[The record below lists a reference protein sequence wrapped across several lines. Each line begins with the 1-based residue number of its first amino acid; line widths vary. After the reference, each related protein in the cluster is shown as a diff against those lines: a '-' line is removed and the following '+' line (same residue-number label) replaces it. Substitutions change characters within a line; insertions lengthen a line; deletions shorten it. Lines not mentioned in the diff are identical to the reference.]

1 MFRIRVLLWHAHAQ
15 SHQPCP
21 TLCNRMDRSTP
32 VSSVRGILKA
42 EIVEWVAMP
51 SSRVSSRPKDQTV
64 SLTSPA
70 LAGGF
75 FTTSATWEA
84 LLKVTS

>member
-1 MFRIRVLLWHAHAQ
+1 MFRVTVLLWHAHAQ
-15 SHQPCP
+15 SHQSCP

-42 EIVEWVAMP
+42 EVLEWVAMP
-51 SSRVSSRPKDQTV
+51 SSRVSSPATDQTRV
-64 SLTSPA
+64 SLSPA

-75 FTTSATWEA
+75 FTTSATC
-84 LLKVTS
+84 K